1 MLINFTFENFRSFR
15 DAAEFSMLASEEEG
29 LECDT
34 LLPVSDVKLLPLTAV
49 YGGNASGKTNFVRAL
64 YELRALVCDGK
75 VKNYM
80 PFRLDDVSRNSP
92 TVFTI
97 EISTGNEEWRY
108 SLSIQGQ
115 QVVEESLY
123 CLSSELPVYSRNEK
137 GSVEFDEAFF
147 ERKSK
152 EEIKTANDI
161 AGTTAQSD
169 VLLTTLHKLQG
180 IMVDFAAVAS
190 KIHAWFDDVLI
201 IKPAWLPGVVPAVI
215 YHTNEFSPY
224 LRDAGT
230 GISNLSVK
238 SLPLR
243 AEGNQEQVLNFIK
256 QTIAENEIRSIGD
269 VVLQK
274 KEGELISLKCV
285 AQHVL
290 ASGRVETFDLSE
302 ESDGTNSFINLL
314 PVLHNPKKTPRV
326 FVIDELDRSLHT
338 KLSRK
343 LIERHLDMA
352 RSGVTQQLIFTT
364 HDVMLMDKDLLRQD
378 EVWLVD
384 RYEEGTSE
392 LTSYIEY
399 EGDNDNMRRTYL
411 QGRIG
416 GIPSLYL

>member
-15 DAAEFSMLASEEEG
+15 GAAEFSMLASDEKSKE
-29 LECDT
+29 DDA
-34 LLPVSDVKLLPLTAV
+34 LLSIADVKLLPLTAV

-97 EISTGNEEWRY
+97 EIVTGDEEWRY

-115 QVVEESLY
+115 HVVKESLY
-123 CLSSELPVYSRNEK
+123 SLTSERSVYTRDEK
-137 GSVEFDEAFF
+137 GVVEFDAAFF
-147 ERKSK
+147 KRKSK

-161 AGTTAQSD
+161 AGTTAQGD
-169 VLLTTLHKLQG
+169 ILLTSLHKMQG
-180 IMVDFAAVAS
+180 IMAGFATVAS
-190 KIHAWFDDVLI
+190 KIYSWFDDVLL
-201 IKPAWLPGVVPAVI
+201 IKPAWLPGVVPTVI
-215 YHTNEFSPY
+215 YHTDDFSPY

-230 GISNLSVK
+230 GINHLAVKTVPLGTDGNYGEMLNL
-238 SLPLR
+238 
-243 AEGNQEQVLNFIK
+243 IK
-256 QTIAENEIRSIGD
+256 QNIAENEIRSIGD

-285 AQHVL
+285 AQHLL

-314 PVLHNPKKTPRV
+314 PVLHNPTKSPRV

-343 LIERHLDMA
+343 LIERHLEMA
-352 RSGVTQQLIFTT
+352 RSGVPQQLIFTT

-384 RYEEGTSE
+384 RYEDGASE
-392 LTSYIEY
+392 LSSYVEY
-399 EGDNDNMRRTYL
+399 EGDNDNMRKTYL

-416 GIPSLYL
+416 GVPNIYL